1 MPFPRVQV
9 GTLLLYRLFDV
20 AEDIDLAAAEAA
32 LAGATERLRL
42 AGERT
47 GFLEVP
53 ERPLSV
59 ALGAREL
66 VLEDGTRLSGAAHVR
81 LFAHGVASVRYEVPL
96 PAGADAAQLAR
107 WVGAAADSA
116 ILERAARGEAR
127 EVEARLGAALH
138 GPHESPL
145 FETYAIVFVRALE
158 AGASPADVAGTELA
172 RVLAGEPGDVALSA
186 ATVSQTT
193 RHRFSYAEGD
203 LCVLDWD
210 SAVVVEPTGDRSVAH
225 VLELATA
232 QLLEFRYYDA
242 RFEGEILDV
251 AQRLSRPRAGLA
263 WLAFGRYGRVL
274 RRVQDLVVDS
284 AEFGTR
290 VANAVRIVGDLHL
303 ARIHR
308 AASERFRIPEWQEGV
323 RRREATAVQVA
334 TLLRSE
340 SSALLGHVLE
350 AAILVLILF
359 EIVMA
364 LFVRR

>member
-1 MPFPRVQV
+1 MSFPRISD
-9 GTLLLYRLFDV
+9 GTFLVYRLFDV
-20 AEDIDLAAAEAA
+20 AEDIDLDQAEAA
-32 LAGATERLRL
+32 VAGTAERLRL

-47 GFLEVP
+47 GFLELP

-59 ALGAREL
+59 EMGAREL
-66 VLEDGTRLSGAAHVR
+66 LLEDGTRLVGTAHVR

-96 PAGADAAQLAR
+96 PVGADATLLAA

-127 EVEARLGAALH
+127 DLCARLGDALH
-138 GPHESPL
+138 SPHESPL
-145 FETYAIVFVRALE
+145 FETYAIAFVRAL
-158 AGASPADVAGTELA
+158 ADGAAIADVAGIELA
-172 RVLAGEPGDVALSA
+172 RVLAGEPPRVALSSM
-186 ATVSQTT
+186 TISQTT

-210 SAVVVEPTGDRSVAH
+210 SAVVVEPTGDLSVAH

-242 RFEGEILDV
+242 RFEREILDV
-251 AQRLSRPRAGLA
+251 ARSLSRPRAGLA

-323 RRREATAVQVA
+323 RRRELTAVQVA
-334 TLLRSE
+334 TMLRSE

-359 EIVMA
+359 EVAMA

>member
-1 MPFPRVQV
+1 M
-9 GTLLLYRLFDV
+9 
-20 AEDIDLAAAEAA
+20 A
-32 LAGATERLRL
+32 
-42 AGERT
+42 
-47 GFLEVP
+47 
-53 ERPLSV
+53 LSV
-59 ALGAREL
+59 AEVSVTSLAAPDGMLAAGPAWA
-66 VLEDGTRLSGAAHVR
+66 VLAAWVG
-81 LFAHGVASVRYEVPL
+81 GVA
-96 PAGADAAQLAR
+96 
-107 WVGAAADSA
+107 DST
-116 ILERAARGEAR
+116 ILERAARAEAR
-127 EVEARLGAALH
+127 EVCARLGAALH

-145 FETYAIVFVRALE
+145 FETYALVFARGLE
-158 AGASPADVAGTELA
+158 AGATPADVAGPDLA
-172 RVLAGEPGDVALSA
+172 RVLAGEPPGVALSA

-193 RHRFSYAEGD
+193 RHRFSYTEGD

-210 SAVVVEPTGDRSVAH
+210 SAVVVEPTGDLSVAH

-242 RFEGEILDV
+242 RFEGEILEV
-251 AQRLSRPRAGLA
+251 ARSLSRPRAGLA

-323 RRREATAVQVA
+323 HRREQTAVQVA
-334 TLLRSE
+334 TMLRSE
-340 SSALLGHVLE
+340 SSVLLGHVLE
-350 AAILVLILF
+350 ASILVLILF

-364 LFVRR
+364 LFVRT

>member
-1 MPFPRVQV
+1 MSFPRVTA
-9 GTLLLYRLFDV
+9 GTFLVYRLFDV
-20 AEDIDLAAAEAA
+20 AEDIALDRAEAV
-32 LAGATERLRL
+32 LAGTVERLRL

-47 GFLEVP
+47 GFLELP

-59 ALGAREL
+59 ALGSREL
-66 VLEDGTRLSGAAHVR
+66 TLEDGTRLAGEAHVR

-96 PAGADAAQLAR
+96 PVGADATQLSA
-107 WVGAAADSA
+107 WVRAAANSA
-116 ILERAARGEAR
+116 TLERAARGEAR
-127 EVEARLGAALH
+127 TLCATLGTALH
-138 GPHESPL
+138 SPHETPL
-145 FETYAIVFVRALE
+145 FETYAIAFVRALGD
-158 AGASPADVAGTELA
+158 GATVADVAGPELA
-172 RVLAGEPGDVALSA
+172 RVLAGEPPGVALSA
-186 ATVSQTT
+186 ETVAQTT

-210 SAVVVEPTGDRSVAH
+210 SAVVVEPTGDLSVAH

-323 RRREATAVQVA
+323 RRREQTAVQVA

-350 AAILVLILF
+350 AGILLLIVF

>member
-1 MPFPRVQV
+1 MPFPRVTD
-9 GTLLLYRLFDV
+9 GTFLVYRLFDV
-20 AEDIDLAAAEAA
+20 AEDIDLAVAEGA
-32 LAGATERLRL
+32 LSGTTERLRL

-47 GFLEVP
+47 GFLEMP

-59 ALGAREL
+59 ALGRREL
-66 VLEDGTRLSGAAHVR
+66 LLENGTGLVGEAHVR

-96 PAGADAAQLAR
+96 SPGADAAALAA

-127 EVEARLGAALH
+127 EVCAWLGAALR
-138 GPHESPL
+138 GPHDTPL
-145 FETYAIVFVRALE
+145 FETYALVFVRGVE
-158 AGASPADVAGTELA
+158 AGATPADVAGLELA
-172 RVLAGEPGDVALSA
+172 RVLAGEPSGVVLSA
-186 ATVSQTT
+186 ATVSATT
-193 RHRFSYAEGD
+193 RHRFSYADGD

-210 SAVVVEPTGDRSVAH
+210 SAVIVEPTGDLSVAH

-263 WLAFGRYGRVL
+263 WLAFGRYGRIL

-308 AASERFRIPEWQEGV
+308 AATERFRIPEWQEGV
-323 RRREATAVQVA
+323 RRREETAVQVA
-334 TLLRSE
+334 TMLRSE
-340 SSALLGHVLE
+340 SSVLLGHVLE

-359 EIVMA
+359 EILMA
-364 LFVRR
+364 LLVRR